1 MRAGAATVLAFG
13 LWSATAI
20 VTSMPPV
27 SPLGPQ
33 PVYGGVEVPA
43 LVSIEPV
50 LHAAWLG
57 TTASPVM
64 WLAAFL
70 VLLGA
75 SGVAVFAGATF
86 AATVFVLGALALDA
100 SFSAALA
107 HSSGLAI
114 AVGLTWLAAGAAFDD
129 HVRVFE
135 RPIRFNVIAAIV
147 LWALAVWW
155 DWIAIIGWP
164 VVWAAISR
172 GPRPRA
178 WLAIGSLVLGAVAF
192 VGHFAWI
199 AGTAATVTP
208 AIEPVV
214 TWRDAVWAAF
224 DARPRMPIGSYTAP
238 ELTTRIGDLLLVLS
252 AVGLLFGVPA
262 ARGETRGAAAVRGWG
277 GRERR
282 DSPRFPT
289 DSSDGKRGL
298 SPFPDDGDVRHGL
311 PGRWWRRTVLLS
323 ATLALGVGLVYSEWQ
338 AEVFRFSSWALAP
351 LSAVGLTWVAAQGRR
366 PLLVTAMLGLVAMA
380 ETIVRGSRPADGLDA
395 RGFRDALAGTL
406 ERRVQETPLLI
417 VAEDTRI
424 DSALVPWLAARAP
437 RAHRAAQDGP
447 TVSAAH
453 ESGRLVLAGPVG
465 RRHLELA
472 GISFADG
479 FQVEERTPFQL
490 SEVDGAFRCVAVR
503 TDRWSQLPGL
513 EYTGRLGLELP
524 GRLGG
529 ELRLVIGDALPLPVR
544 AATPEG
550 RPVPLT
556 MDPLL
561 SGPGASAPPAD
572 YWMDGSVPEASPPWM
587 RRVHV
592 PADPLSRS
600 MVSIELGRR
609 APRVIA
615 RLVGYEPEARGRIC
629 AAPLGPLRLAE
640 HGDAPIALADE
651 SAFGTGWYGREGRG
665 EATFRWAQ
673 PEAIVLVR
681 SAVRDTVTVTLDA
694 EPAAP
699 VADGGTTVSLLVNGV
714 ELESRPMSAGRAR
727 YTWTAP
733 AGVWLAGTNEL
744 WWRTSRAVRPADT
757 GGGDTRSLALRVS
770 GITLRRE

>member
-1 MRAGAATVLAFG
+1 MNPEGRDRSRGPFLRAGAATVLAFG
-13 LWSATAI
+13 LWWATSV

-33 PVYGGVEVPA
+33 PVYSAVDVPA
-43 LVSIEPV
+43 LVAIEPV

-57 TTASPVM
+57 TTALPVM

-86 AATVFVLGALALDA
+86 AATAFVLGALALDA

-107 HSSGLAI
+107 HGSGLAI

-135 RPIRFNVIAAIV
+135 RPIRFNVVAAIV

-155 DWIAIIGWP
+155 DWIAIIAWP

-178 WLAIGSLVLGAVAF
+178 WVAIASLALGAMAF

-208 AIEPVV
+208 AIEAVV

-252 AVGLLFGVPA
+252 AVGLLFGVI
-262 ARGETRGAAAVRGWG
+262 
-277 GRERR
+277 
-282 DSPRFPT
+282 
-289 DSSDGKRGL
+289 
-298 SPFPDDGDVRHGL
+298 
-311 PGRWWRRTVLLS
+311 GRWWRRTVLLS
-323 ATLALGVGLVYSEWQ
+323 AVLALAVGLVYSEWQ

-366 PLLVTAMLGLVAMA
+366 PLLVTAMLGIVAMG

-395 RGFRDALAGTL
+395 RGFRDALSATL
-406 ERRVQETPLLI
+406 EGRLRETPLLI
-417 VAEDTRI
+417 VAEDTRV

-437 RAHRAAQDGP
+437 RAHRAAQDGS
-447 TVSAAH
+447 VASAAFD
-453 ESGRLVLAGPVG
+453 SGRLVLAGPVG

-472 GISFADG
+472 GVSFAPG

-490 SEVDGAFRCVAVR
+490 SEVDGTFRCVAVR
-503 TDRWSQLPGL
+503 ADRWSQLPGL

-529 ELRLVIGDALPLPVR
+529 ELRLVIGDALPLPLR
-544 AATPEG
+544 AATPDG
-550 RPVPLT
+550 QPVPLK

-561 SGPGASAPPAD
+561 SGPGAAAPPAD
-572 YWMDGSVPEASPPWM
+572 YWIDGSVPEASPPWM

-600 MVSIELGRR
+600 LVSIELGRR

-615 RLVGYEPEARGRIC
+615 RLAGFDSDARGRIC

-640 HGDAPIALADE
+640 RGESAIALADE
-651 SAFGTGWYGREGRG
+651 SAFGTGWYGREGG
-665 EATFRWAQ
+665 GDATFRWAQ
-673 PEAIVLVR
+673 PEAVVLVR
-681 SAVRDTVTVTLDA
+681 SAVRDAVTVTFDA
-694 EPAAP
+694 VPAAP
-699 VADGGTTVSLLVNGV
+699 AGDGPTTVSLLVNGV
-714 ELESRPMSAGRAR
+714 ELGSRTMGSGPAR

-733 AGVWLAGTNEL
+733 AGVWIAGTNEL
-744 WWRTSRAVRPADT
+744 WWRTSRAVTPADT
-757 GGGDTRSLALRVS
+757 GGGDTRSLALRVT
-770 GITLRRE
+770 GVTVGRQ

>member
-1 MRAGAATVLAFG
+1 MNPEGRGLFPRAGLATLMAFAG
-13 LWSATAI
+13 WWATAV
-20 VTSMPPV
+20 VTPMPPV

-33 PVYGGVEVPA
+33 PVYGSVELPA

-50 LHAAWLG
+50 LHAAWLA
-57 TTASPVM
+57 TPALPLI
-64 WLAAFL
+64 WLAAFV

-75 SGVAVFAGATF
+75 SGVAIFAGATF
-86 AATVFVLGALALDA
+86 ASTAFVLGALALDA

-107 HSSGLAI
+107 HGSGLAI

-129 HVRVFE
+129 HVRLFE
-135 RPIRFNVIAAIV
+135 RPVRFNVLAAV
-147 LWALAVWW
+147 ALWALAVWW
-155 DWIAIIGWP
+155 DWIAVIAWP
-164 VVWAAISR
+164 VVWAAIRR
-172 GPRPRA
+172 GPNPRG
-178 WLAIGSLVLGAVAF
+178 WVTLGSLALGAAAF
-192 VGHFAWI
+192 AGHFAWI

-214 TWRDAVWAAF
+214 TWRDAVWVAF
-224 DARPRMPIGSYTAP
+224 EARPRMPIGSYTAP

-252 AVGLLFGVPA
+252 AIGLLFGVL
-262 ARGETRGAAAVRGWG
+262 R
-277 GRERR
+277 
-282 DSPRFPT
+282 
-289 DSSDGKRGL
+289 
-298 SPFPDDGDVRHGL
+298 
-311 PGRWWRRTVLLS
+311 RWWRRTVLLS
-323 ATLALGVGLVYSEWQ
+323 AALALTLGLIYSEWQ
-338 AEVFRFSSWALAP
+338 AEVFRFASWTLAP

-366 PLLVTAMLGLVAMA
+366 PLLITAMLGLVAMA
-380 ETIVRGSRPADGLDA
+380 ETIVRGSRPLDGLDA
-395 RGFRDALAGTL
+395 RGFRDALAEVL

-447 TVSAAH
+447 VVGAAH
-453 ESGRLVLAGPVG
+453 ADGRLVLAGPVG

-472 GISFADG
+472 GISFGEG

-490 SEVDGAFRCVAVR
+490 SEVDGAFRCVGVR
-503 TDRWSQLPGL
+503 PDRWSQLPGL
-513 EYTGRLGLELP
+513 EYTGRLGLEVP

-529 ELRLVIGDALPLPVR
+529 ELRLIIGDALPLPVR

-550 RPVPLT
+550 RPIPLT

-572 YWMDGSVPEASPPWM
+572 YWMDGSVPEASPPWL

-640 HGDAPIALADE
+640 RGEAMIALSDE

-665 EATFRWAQ
+665 AAAFRWAQ

-681 SAVRDTVTVTLDA
+681 SAVRDTVSVTLDA
-694 EPAAP
+694 EAAAP
-699 VADGGTTVSLLVNGV
+699 TGDGGTTVSLLVNGV
-714 ELESRPMSAGRAR
+714 EIGARTMAGGRAR

-757 GGGDTRSLALRVS
+757 GGGDTRSLALRVTGVS
-770 GITLRRE
+770 VERQ